1 MISTSSNKSLSFFLP
16 FYNEQDS
23 LEKTVTLI
31 LQIAPALLSEF
42 EILLINDGS
51 TDGSLAI
58 ASALSERSKHI
69 RIINFEKNQGFGS
82 AYLAGVQNARYGFA
96 QYLSTDGDVE
106 ADELRQIIQ
115 AWDGNSSLLQ
125 YAENPQ
131 DRHFSRFLLSKI
143 FTSVTNFLS
152 HSHWPYYN
160 GFNIYSLKN
169 KFRLEQRDFG
179 FATQAYVLL
188 SLFQSPE
195 KTILL
200 TTKSR
205 FNDSGSKALT
215 FRNISKAFLF
225 FCFIIRNKL

>member
-1 MISTSSNKSLSFFLP
+1 MISTTSNKSLSFFLP

-23 LEKTVTLI
+23 LEKTVNLI
-31 LQIAPALLSEF
+31 LQIAPLLLTEF

-51 TDGSLAI
+51 TDGSLDI
-58 ASALSERSKHI
+58 ASDLSQRLKHI
-69 RIINFEKNQGFGS
+69 RIISFEKNQGFGA
-82 AYLAGVQNARYGFA
+82 AYLAGLQNARFGHA

-106 ADELRQIIQ
+106 ADELRHIIT
-115 AWDGNSSLLQ
+115 AWDGKSSLLQ

-143 FTSVTNFLS
+143 FTFVTNFLS

-160 GFNIYSLKN
+160 GFNIYCLKN
-169 KFRLEQRDFG
+169 KCRLEQKDFG
-179 FATQAYVLL
+179 FATQAYALL
-188 SLFQSPE
+188 TLFQSPE

-205 FNDSGSKALT
+205 YNDSGSKAI
-215 FRNISKAFLF
+215 NIKNINKAFLF
-225 FCFIIRNKL
+225 FCFIIRNKS